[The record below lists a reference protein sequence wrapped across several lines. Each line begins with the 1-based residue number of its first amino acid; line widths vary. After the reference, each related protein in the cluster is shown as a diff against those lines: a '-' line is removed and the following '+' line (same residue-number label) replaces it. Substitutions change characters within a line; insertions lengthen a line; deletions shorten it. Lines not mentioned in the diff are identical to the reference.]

1 MLIQFFKVH
10 ANKFANNPLVRKL
23 GLVWPLG
30 SAVLELSAREC
41 GGGEGVAVGLLLTR
55 FLRQLGQQSPGEEH
69 VDHHTRPQGAQRL
82 VSTVTIL
89 YIQYCTHLLTLGAN

>member
-1 MLIQFFKVH
+1 MLGSAVLSVEQSV
-10 ANKFANNPLVRKL
+10 
-23 GLVWPLG
+23 LG

-55 FLRQLGQQSPGEEH
+55 SLRQLGQQSPGGEH
-69 VDHHTRPQGAQRL
+69 VDHHTRPQGTQRL